1 MAAVARLSWKAAT
14 DEVAARDPALA
25 AVIARAGPIRLRAAD
40 PDGAF
45 GALVRAI
52 AFQQLA
58 GAAASAIH
66 GRVRALVDGPLT
78 PEAVLALPVE
88 ALRGAG
94 LSAAKTASVRDRTA
108 SGQVELGRTARLSD
122 DEIVARL
129 SEVRGI
135 GRWTAEMFLLF
146 ELRRPDVWPTGDLG
160 VRVGWGLAHGLDGPP
175 TPAELAALGEPLR
188 PVRSVAAWY
197 CWQAVHLA
205 RKVDQGSF
213 RTP

>member
-1 MAAVARLSWKAAT
+1 VARMSWKAAT
-14 DEVAARDPALA
+14 AEVAARDPALA
-25 AVIARAGPIRLRAAD
+25 AVIAEAGPIKLRPPD
-40 PDGAF
+40 PDGPF
-45 GALVRAI
+45 GAVVRAI
-52 AFQQLA
+52 TFQQLA

-78 PEAVLALPVE
+78 PEAVLALPEE

-94 LSAAKTASVRDRTA
+94 LSAAKTASVRDLAARTA
-108 SGQVELGRTARLSD
+108 GGEVVLDRTARLSD

-129 SEVRGI
+129 SQVRGN

-175 TPAELAALGEPLR
+175 TPAQLAELGEPLR

-205 RKVDQGSF
+205 RKVDKGAVK
-213 RTP
+213 TP